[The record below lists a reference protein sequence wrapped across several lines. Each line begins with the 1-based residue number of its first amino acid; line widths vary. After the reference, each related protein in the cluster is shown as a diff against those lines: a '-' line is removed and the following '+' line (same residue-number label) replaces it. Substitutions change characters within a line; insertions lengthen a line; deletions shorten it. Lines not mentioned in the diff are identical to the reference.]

1 MELVSSVAVKE
12 EIVVVFELID
22 INWEI
27 LMLPLRRVVVF
38 IIEVILG
45 LIPILIL
52 GYRGDTSYWTTPIEL
67 KELKV

>member
-1 MELVSSVAVKE
+1 MSSVAVKE
-12 EIVVVFELID
+12 EIVEVFELID
-22 INWEI
+22 VNWGNTYVTSKEG
-27 LMLPLRRVVVF
+27 RVVVF